1 MHDDGMRDR
10 TETQAFFAERAAR
23 WDSRFGD
30 DLPAYTAAIA
40 TAPPPP
46 GGTAIDVGCGTGR
59 ALPVLRDAVGPTG
72 TVLGLDITPE
82 MLAVAATRAT
92 AARALLALA
101 DASQL
106 PLPTATADVI
116 FAAGLVNH
124 LPDPAAGL
132 AELARVTRAGG
143 TLILFHPIGRAALAA
158 RHGHALRPGEPLAE
172 GPLRALTAATGWTL
186 TAYEDGERR
195 FLATARRVSATAPP
209 RER

>member
-1 MHDDGMRDR
+1 MRDR